1 MRNTVRREDENSK
14 RKPPVMN
21 YTPKIRQKKSNFW
34 GALIMKL
41 SYAKTVQPLIQI
53 CFAYFSKFVW
63 IFGMMRC
70 MILRF
75 EKAITMTNKR

>member
-1 MRNTVRREDENSK
+1 MAPQSLD
-14 RKPPVMN
+14 
-21 YTPKIRQKKSNFW
+21 KKSKFW

-41 SYAKTVQPLIQI
+41 SYAKTVQPPIQI
-53 CFAYFSKFVW
+53 CFAYFSKCVW

-75 EKAITMTNKR
+75 EKAIIMANKR